1 MSPDKLHEIKKKKKS
16 TSKLGFMQRNESW
29 FKVPRVG
36 NKTPE
41 KPYTTQTPKPNTLR
55 KGKKKYNTPQTLQTP
70 LELTLLLLSRF
81 NRVGLCTTR
90 NTATHEAFSSLGIP
104 QARTLEGIQLTTK
117 LNLILRVY

>member
-1 MSPDKLHEIKKKKKS
+1 MKLKKS

-41 KPYTTQTPKPNTLR
+41 KPYTTQTYPNQTLLE
-55 KGKKKYNTPQTLQTP
+55 KKKKKYNTPQTLQTP

-81 NRVGLCTTR
+81 NRVGLCATQ